1 MLLALILALGGTMF
15 LQQAY
20 TPKLGLD
27 LAGGTTVTLTPVTQN
42 NASPPEEILDRAVNI
57 IRDRV
62 NGTGI
67 SDAEVAKSGDNIII
81 SIPGVGQNEAIKLVA
96 TTAELRFRQVLAVAA
111 TQAPQDLA
119 TNAPTPGSTP
129 SGSASP
135 SANPSTSP
143 TAQPS
148 TQPSSSQS
156 ITTPSASP
164 TGKALSSALTAPTP
178 AASAPAQGSADP
190 SAKPATTQKTGQTGQ
205 DGKTQTAQDGKTQT
219 GQDSKTQT
227 GQDGKNQEQGGKK
240 GQEAKTSPTAKASP
254 SAQPSTPPA
263 QDPNA
268 GIDTTGIDPAVLQQF
283 NKLDCANPANR
294 GQGVQDDPAKQ
305 YAACETDG
313 SYKYVLDVAKVVG
326 TDIDTASAGVRQ
338 GTTEWVV
345 QLDFKSKGAGE
356 WGKLT
361 TTAYNSPE
369 PRNMVAVV
377 LDGVVITAPV
387 IQSPIPGGRAE
398 ITGGFD
404 QLSATNLADQLKYG
418 ALPLKF
424 NRSSVDTVSSTLGQ
438 DQLEGGLIAG
448 IIGLGLVVLYCL
460 LYYRGLGIV
469 AVLSLVVATIITYTS
484 VVVLGHNAG
493 FRLSLPHIIG
503 LVVSI
508 GITADSFIVYFERIR
523 DEMKE
528 GRRTLRA
535 AVEVAWVRARRT
547 ILIADAVMFIAA
559 IVLYFLAVGG
569 VAGFAFAMGL
579 TTLIDIVVVFLFT
592 KPFIALL
599 ARMKFFAKGH
609 PLSGLDAERMSEVSS
624 TGRTTTPQEA

>member
-15 LQQAY
+15 LQKAY

-27 LAGGTTVTLTPVTQN
+27 LAGGTTVTLSPVTQN
-42 NASPPEEILDRAVNI
+42 NAAPPDEILDRAVNI

-81 SIPGVGQNEAIKLVA
+81 SIPGVGQDEAIKLVA
-96 TTAELRFRQVLAVAA
+96 TTAELRFRQVLAMEA
-111 TQAPQDLA
+111 TQPPADLA
-119 TNAPTPGSTP
+119 TNPPTPSP
-129 SGSASP
+129 SGSP
-135 SANPSTSP
+135 S
-143 TAQPS
+143 AQPS
-148 TQPSSSQS
+148 GKQSARPSQS
-156 ITTPSASP
+156 AATPSASP
-164 TGKALSSALTAPTP
+164 TGKALSSALLSPTTAP
-178 AASAPAQGSADP
+178 SAGAPRGSTESGDGQKDGQSAQGDDQARQQDPGEQDNGDAKAQNTRAQNTRGQNAKATP
-190 SAKPATTQKTGQTGQ
+190 SA
-205 DGKTQTAQDGKTQT
+205 
-219 GQDSKTQT
+219 
-227 GQDGKNQEQGGKK
+227 
-240 GQEAKTSPTAKASP
+240 SPTA
-254 SAQPSTPPA
+254 STPA
-263 QDPNA
+263 ITNPN
-268 GIDTTGIDPAVLQQF
+268 IDTTGIDPQVLEQF
-283 NKLDCANPANR
+283 NKLDCADPANR
-294 GQGVQDDPAKQ
+294 GQGVQDDPNKQ
-305 YAACETDG
+305 YAACESDG
-313 SYKYVLDVAKVVG
+313 SFKYVLDVAKVVG

-356 WGKLT
+356 WSKLT
-361 TTAYNSPE
+361 TAAYNSPE
-369 PRNMVAVV
+369 PRNKVAVV
-377 LDGVVITAPV
+377 LDGVVITAPN
-387 IQSPIPGGRAE
+387 IISPIPGGRAE

-404 QLSATNLADQLKYG
+404 QASATTLADQLKYG

-448 IIGLGLVVLYCL
+448 LIGLVLVVIYSM

-469 AVLSLVVATIITYTS
+469 AVLSLVVATILTYTA
-484 VVVLGHNAG
+484 VVVLGHNAN

-528 GRRTLRA
+528 GRRSLRA

-579 TTLIDIVVVFLFT
+579 TTLIDILVVFLFT

-599 ARMKFFAKGH
+599 ARLKFFAKGH
-609 PLSGLDAERMSEVSS
+609 PLSGLDSERMSEVPS
-624 TGRTTTPQEA
+624 TGHKTTPQEA

>member
-1 MLLALILALGGTMF
+1 MARPTSRHSRPGRTLLVLLALFLALGGTMF

-27 LAGGTTVTLTPVTQN
+27 LAGGTTVTLSPVTQN
-42 NASPPEEILDRAVNI
+42 NAAPPEEILDRAVNI

-96 TTAELRFRQVLAVAA
+96 TTAELRFRQVLAMEA
-111 TQAPQDLA
+111 TQAPADLA
-119 TNAPTPGSTP
+119 TNAPTP
-129 SGSASP
+129 SASP
-135 SANPSTSP
+135 SGGKSAEPSDPANKSGEPAASDPAKPKASEP
-143 TAQPS
+143 VRPPASQSAGAPQPS
-148 TQPSSSQS
+148 T
-156 ITTPSASP
+156 SP

-178 AASAPAQGSADP
+178 GTSAEPTATQSPKGQDKRGTKDGKSTPAPSDDP
-190 SAKPATTQKTGQTGQ
+190 SQ
-205 DGKTQTAQDGKTQT
+205 
-219 GQDSKTQT
+219 
-227 GQDGKNQEQGGKK
+227 
-240 GQEAKTSPTAKASP
+240 
-254 SAQPSTPPA
+254 PPA
-263 QDPNA
+263 ADPNA
-268 GIDTTGIDPAVLQQF
+268 TGINTEGIDPAVLAQF
-283 NKLDCANPANR
+283 KKLNCADPANR
-294 GQGVQDDPAKQ
+294 GQGVQDDPNKQ
-305 YAACETDG
+305 YAGCESDG
-313 SYKYVLDVAKVVG
+313 SFKYVLDVAKVVG

-356 WGKLT
+356 WSKLT
-361 TTAYNSPE
+361 TAAYNSQE
-369 PRNMVAVV
+369 PRNKVAVV
-377 LDGVVITAPV
+377 LDGVVITAPN
-387 IQSPIPGGRAE
+387 IISPIPGGRAE

-404 QLSATNLADQLKYG
+404 QASATTLADQLKYG

-448 IIGLGLVVLYCL
+448 LIGLALVVVYCL

-469 AVLSLVVATIITYTS
+469 AVLSLVVATVITYTS

-528 GRRTLRA
+528 GRRTLRS

-579 TTLIDIVVVFLFT
+579 TTLIDVVVVFLFT
-592 KPFIALL
+592 KPFIASL
-599 ARMKFFAKGH
+599 ARVKFFAKGH
-609 PLSGLDAERMSEVSS
+609 PLSGLDAERMSEVGS

>member
-1 MLLALILALGGTMF
+1 MARPTSRHSRPGRTLLVLLALILALGGTMF
-15 LQQAY
+15 LQKAF

-27 LAGGTTVTLTPVTQN
+27 LAGGTTVTLSPVTLN
-42 NASPPEEILDRAVNI
+42 NAAPPDEILDRAVNI
-57 IRDRV
+57 IRERV

-67 SDAEVAKSGDNIII
+67 SDAEVAKSGSNIII
-81 SIPGVGQNEAIKLVA
+81 SIPGVGQSEAIKLVA
-96 TTAELRFRQVLAVAA
+96 TTAELRFRQVLAMEA
-111 TQAPQDLA
+111 TQVPQNLA
-119 TNAPTPGSTP
+119 TNAPTPSP
-129 SGSASP
+129 SGSASQP
-135 SANPSTSP
+135 ATPKSDKSTTPRSDKSGAP
-143 TAQPS
+143 AASTPQPS
-148 TQPSSSQS
+148 V
-156 ITTPSASP
+156 SP

-178 AASAPAQGSADP
+178 AASA
-190 SAKPATTQKTGQTGQ
+190 
-205 DGKTQTAQDGKTQT
+205 TAQPGATDTPQKQ
-219 GQDSKTQT
+219 Q
-227 GQDGKNQEQGGKK
+227 NK
-240 GQEAKTSPTAKASP
+240 GQNAKATPTAAP
-254 SAQPSTPPA
+254 SGQPSTPPA
-263 QDPNA
+263 QNPNA
-268 GIDTTGIDPAVLQQF
+268 GVNTQGIDPAVLAQF

-294 GQGVQDDPAKQ
+294 GQGVQDDPKKQ
-305 YAACETDG
+305 YAGCETDG

-338 GTTEWVV
+338 GTVEWVV
-345 QLDFKSKGAGE
+345 QLDFKSKGAAE
-356 WGKLT
+356 WSKLT
-361 TTAYNSPE
+361 TAAYNSQE
-369 PRNMVAVV
+369 PRNKVAVV
-377 LDGVVITAPV
+377 LDGVVITAPN
-387 IQSPIPGGRAE
+387 IISPIPGGRAE

-404 QLSATNLADQLKYG
+404 QVSATQLADQLKYG

-438 DQLEGGLIAG
+438 DQLQGGLVAG
-448 IIGLGLVVLYCL
+448 LIGLALVVVYSM
-460 LYYRGLGIV
+460 LYYRGLGLV
-469 AVLSLVVATIITYTS
+469 AVLSLVVATILTYTA
-484 VVVLGHNAG
+484 VVVLGHNAN

-528 GRRTLRA
+528 GHRTLRA

-599 ARMKFFAKGH
+599 ARLKFFAKGH
-609 PLSGLDAERMSEVSS
+609 PLSGLDAERMSEAGSS
-624 TGRTTTPQEA
+624 GRPTTPQEA

>member
-15 LQQAY
+15 LQKAY

-27 LAGGTTVTLTPVTQN
+27 LAGGTTVTLSPVTQN
-42 NASPPEEILDRAVNI
+42 NAAPPDEILDRAVSI

-81 SIPGVGQNEAIKLVA
+81 SIPGVGQGEAIKLVA
-96 TTAELRFRQVLAVAA
+96 TTAELRFRQVLAMAA
-111 TQAPQDLA
+111 TQLPQELA
-119 TNAPTPGSTP
+119 TTAPTPAASP

-135 SANPSTSP
+135 SASQPAGAPEAS
-143 TAQPS
+143 AQ
-148 TQPSSSQS
+148 
-156 ITTPSASP
+156 PSASP

-178 AASAPAQGSADP
+178 APSGSAEP
-190 SAKPATTQKTGQTGQ
+190 SEQPARGQ
-205 DGKTQTAQDGKTQT
+205 DGGGQKDAKKDQDAKATPSPGPT
-219 GQDSKTQT
+219 GQSGTPSP
-227 GQDGKNQEQGGKK
+227 EQL
-240 GQEAKTSPTAKASP
+240 
-254 SAQPSTPPA
+254 
-263 QDPNA
+263 
-268 GIDTTGIDPAVLQQF
+268 GIDTTGIDPAVLEKF
-283 NKLDCANPANR
+283 NKLDCTDPANR
-294 GQGVQDDPAKQ
+294 GQGIQDDPNKQ

-338 GTTEWVV
+338 GTVEWVV
-345 QLDFKSKGAGE
+345 QLDFKSKGANE
-356 WGKLT
+356 WSKLT
-361 TTAYNSPE
+361 TEAFNSPE
-369 PRNMVAVV
+369 PRNKVAVV
-377 LDGVVITAPV
+377 LDGVVITAPN
-387 IQSPIPGGRAE
+387 IIGPIPGGRAE

-404 QLSATNLADQLKYG
+404 QAGATTLADQLKYG

-438 DQLEGGLIAG
+438 DQLLGGLIAG
-448 IIGLGLVVLYCL
+448 LIGLVLVVLYCL

-599 ARMKFFAKGH
+599 ARVKFFAKGH
-609 PLSGLDAERMSEVSS
+609 PLSGLDAERMSETQ

>member
-1 MLLALILALGGTMF
+1 MLLAFILAMGATMF
-15 LQQAY
+15 LQKAF

-27 LAGGTTVTLTPVTQN
+27 LAGGTTVTLSPVTLN

-81 SIPGVGQNEAIKLVA
+81 SIPGVGQSEAIKLVA
-96 TTAELRFRQVLAVAA
+96 TTAELRFRQVLAMEA
-111 TQAPQDLA
+111 TQIPQDLA
-119 TNAPTPGSTP
+119 TNAP
-129 SGSASP
+129 SP
-135 SANPSTSP
+135 SAAPSATG
-143 TAQPS
+143 TGVPS
-148 TQPSSSQS
+148 TQPSQPRSSRS
-156 ITTPSASP
+156 AGPAPSASP

-178 AASAPAQGSADP
+178 SASVPAEPSATRSAQGQNDKGAKQNAGATP
-190 SAKPATTQKTGQTGQ
+190 S
-205 DGKTQTAQDGKTQT
+205 
-219 GQDSKTQT
+219 
-227 GQDGKNQEQGGKK
+227 
-240 GQEAKTSPTAKASP
+240 ASP
-254 SAQPSTPPA
+254 SQQASTPPA
-263 QDPNA
+263 QEQNQGVNPE
-268 GIDTTGIDPAVLQQF
+268 GIDPAVLAQF
-283 NKLDCANPANR
+283 NKLNCADPANR
-294 GQGVQDDPAKQ
+294 GQGVQDDPNKQ
-305 YAACETDG
+305 YAGCEADG

-326 TDIDTASAGVRQ
+326 TDIDTASAGIRQ

-345 QLDFKSKGAGE
+345 QLDFKSKGAGA
-356 WGKLT
+356 WADLT
-361 TTAYNSPE
+361 QKAYNSQD
-369 PRNMVAVV
+369 PRNKVAVV
-377 LDGVVITAPV
+377 LDGVVITAPN
-387 IQSPIPGGRAE
+387 IISPIPGGRAE

-404 QLSATNLADQLKYG
+404 QASATTLADQLKYG

-424 NRSSVDTVSSTLGQ
+424 NRSSIDTVSSTLGQ
-438 DQLEGGLIAG
+438 DQLKGGLIAG
-448 IIGLGLVVLYCL
+448 VIGLALVVIYSM

-469 AVLSLVVATIITYTS
+469 AVLSLVVATITTYCS
-484 VVVLGHNAG
+484 VVVLGHNAN

-528 GRRTLRA
+528 GHRTLRA

-559 IVLYFLAVGG
+559 VVLYFLAVGG

-599 ARMKFFAKGH
+599 ARLKFFAKGH
-609 PLSGLDAERMSEVSS
+609 PLSGLDAERMSDA
-624 TGRTTTPQEA
+624 TGGARPTTPLEA

>member
-1 MLLALILALGGTMF
+1 MF
-15 LQQAY
+15 LQKAF

-27 LAGGTTVTLTPVTQN
+27 LAGGTTVTLSPVTQTG
-42 NASPPEEILDRAVNI
+42 ASPPEEILDRAVNI

-81 SIPGVGQNEAIKLVA
+81 SIPGVGQSEAIKLVA
-96 TTAELRFRQVLAVAA
+96 TTAELRFRQVLAMEA
-111 TQAPQDLA
+111 TQLPQNLTTEAPS
-119 TNAPTPGSTP
+119 PG
-129 SGSASP
+129 ASP
-135 SANPSTSP
+135 TAKPSTSAGQGATP
-143 TAQPS
+143 TA
-148 TQPSSSQS
+148 SQS
-156 ITTPSASP
+156 ANTPSASP

-178 AASAPAQGSADP
+178 APTATATTGQNGNKQQNGKGKNATPTP
-190 SAKPATTQKTGQTGQ
+190 SA
-205 DGKTQTAQDGKTQT
+205 
-219 GQDSKTQT
+219 
-227 GQDGKNQEQGGKK
+227 
-240 GQEAKTSPTAKASP
+240 
-254 SAQPSTPPA
+254 STPPTTQPG
-263 QDPNA
+263 QDQST
-268 GIDTTGIDPAVLQQF
+268 GINTEGIDPAVLQQF
-283 NKLDCANPANR
+283 NKLDCADPKNR
-294 GQGVQDDPAKQ
+294 GQGVQDDPNKQ

-313 SYKYVLDVAKVVG
+313 SFKYVLDVAKVVG

-338 GTTEWVV
+338 GTVEWIV

-356 WGKLT
+356 WSKLT
-361 TTAYNSPE
+361 TTAYNSQE
-369 PRNMVAVV
+369 PRNKVAVV
-377 LDGVVITAPV
+377 LDGVVITAPN
-387 IQSPIPGGRAE
+387 IIGPIPGGRAE

-404 QLSATNLADQLKYG
+404 QASATNLADQLKYG

-424 NRSSVDTVSSTLGQ
+424 QRSSIDTVSSTLGA

-448 IIGLGLVVLYCL
+448 IIGLGLVVLYSL
-460 LYYRGLGIV
+460 MYYRGLGIV
-469 AVLSLVVATIITYTS
+469 AVLSLVVASILTYTA

-609 PLSGLDAERMSEVSS
+609 PLSGLDAERMSAEPA
-624 TGRTTTPQEA
+624 RTTTPQEA

>member
-1 MLLALILALGGTMF
+1 MLL
-15 LQQAY
+15 QKAY

-27 LAGGTTVTLTPVTQN
+27 LAGGTTVTLSPVTLN

-96 TTAELRFRQVLAVAA
+96 TTAELRFRQVLAAEA
-111 TQAPQDLA
+111 TQVPQELA
-119 TNAPTPGSTP
+119 TNAPSP
-129 SGSASP
+129 SASP
-135 SANPSTSP
+135 SATGASP
-143 TAQPS
+143 TPS
-148 TQPSSSQS
+148 GKQSSAKPTATQSAGAPKP
-156 ITTPSASP
+156 TTSP

-178 AASAPAQGSADP
+178 SASGSPQP
-190 SAKPATTQKTGQTGQ
+190 SATPSAE
-205 DGKTQTAQDGKTQT
+205 GKK
-219 GQDSKTQT
+219 
-227 GQDGKNQEQGGKK
+227 QESKK
-240 GQEAKTSPTAKASP
+240 GQDAKSTPTASP
-254 SAQPSTPPA
+254 SAQASTPPA

-268 GIDTTGIDPAVLQQF
+268 GINTEGIDPAVLAQY
-283 NKLDCANPANR
+283 NKLNCADPKNR
-294 GQGVQDDPAKQ
+294 GQGVQDDPNKQ
-305 YAACETDG
+305 YAACQDDG
-313 SYKYVLDVAKVVG
+313 SFKYVLDVAKVVG
-326 TDIDTASAGVRQ
+326 TDIDTASAGIPQ
-338 GTTEWVV
+338 GRSEWSV
-345 QLDFKSKGAGE
+345 QLDFKSKGAGA
-356 WGKLT
+356 WGDLT
-361 TTAYNSPE
+361 TKAYNAQP
-369 PRNMVAVV
+369 PRNQVAVV
-377 LDGVVITAPV
+377 LDGVVITAPN
-387 IQSPIPGGRAE
+387 IISPIPGGRAE
-398 ITGGFD
+398 ITGNFT
-404 QLSATNLADQLKYG
+404 QASATQLAEQLKYG

-438 DQLEGGLIAG
+438 DQLRGGLIAG
-448 IIGLGLVVLYCL
+448 LIGLVLVVLYCL

-484 VVVLGHNAG
+484 VVVLGHNAN

-528 GRRTLRA
+528 GRRSLRA

-599 ARMKFFAKGH
+599 AKMKFFAKGH
-609 PLSGLDAERMSEVSS
+609 PLSGLDAERMSE
-624 TGRTTTPQEA
+624 TGTAARTTTPQEA

>member
-1 MLLALILALGGTMF
+1 MARPTSSHSKPGRTLLVLVALILALGGTML
-15 LQQAY
+15 LQKAF

-27 LAGGTTVTLTPVTQN
+27 LAGGTTVTLSPVTQN
-42 NASPPEEILDRAVNI
+42 GAAPPEEILDRAVNI

-81 SIPGVGQNEAIKLVA
+81 SIPGVGQSEAIKLVA
-96 TTAELRFRQVLAVAA
+96 TTAELRFRQVLAMEA
-111 TQAPQDLA
+111 TQIPQELA
-119 TNAPTPGSTP
+119 TEPA
-129 SGSASP
+129 A
-135 SANPSTSP
+135 
-143 TAQPS
+143 
-148 TQPSSSQS
+148 PSSSPSSTPPSAKPQPTAS
-156 ITTPSASP
+156 RSAGAAVPSASP
-164 TGKALSSALTAPTP
+164 TGKGLSSALSTPSRSPTP
-178 AASAPAQGSADP
+178 A
-190 SAKPATTQKTGQTGQ
+190 
-205 DGKTQTAQDGKTQT
+205 
-219 GQDSKTQT
+219 
-227 GQDGKNQEQGGKK
+227 
-240 GQEAKTSPTAKASP
+240 TSPTPRERKSGQNAKATPTPSP
-254 SAQPSTPPA
+254 TQEGDQPAGAPP
-263 QDPNA
+263 Q
-268 GIDTTGIDPAVLQQF
+268 GVDPAVFKQY
-283 NKLDCANPANR
+283 NSLDCADPKNR
-294 GQGVQDDPAKQ
+294 GQGVQDDPNKQ
-305 YAACETDG
+305 YAGCESDG
-313 SYKYVLDVAKVVG
+313 SYKYILDVAKVVG

-356 WGKLT
+356 WSKLT
-361 TTAYNSPE
+361 STAFNSPE
-369 PRNMVAVV
+369 PRNKVAVV
-377 LDGVVITAPV
+377 LDGVVITAPN
-387 IQSPIPGGRAE
+387 IISPIPGGRAE

-404 QLSATNLADQLKYG
+404 QKSATDLAEQLKYG

-424 NRSSVDTVSSTLGQ
+424 ERSSIDTVSSTLGQ

-448 IIGLGLVVLYCL
+448 VIGLALVFLYSMF
-460 LYYRGLGIV
+460 YYRGLGLV
-469 AVLSLVVATIITYTS
+469 AVLSLIVASILTYTA

-528 GRRTLRA
+528 GRRSLRT

-559 IVLYFLAVGG
+559 VVLYLLAVGG

-592 KPFIALL
+592 KPFIAML
-599 ARMKFFAKGH
+599 AKVKFFAKGH
-609 PLSGLDAERMSEVSS
+609 PLSGLDAERMSADSTGNTGNTGN
-624 TGRTTTPQEA
+624 TGRTNTPQEA

>member
-15 LQQAY
+15 LQKAF

-27 LAGGTTVTLTPVTQN
+27 LAGGTTVTLSPVTLN
-42 NASPPEEILDRAVNI
+42 NAAPPDEILDRAVNI
-57 IRDRV
+57 IRERV

-67 SDAEVAKSGDNIII
+67 SDAEVAKSGSNIII
-81 SIPGVGQNEAIKLVA
+81 SIPGVGQSEAIKLVA
-96 TTAELRFRQVLAVAA
+96 TTAELRFRQVLAMEA
-111 TQAPQDLA
+111 TQVPQNLA
-119 TNAPTPGSTP
+119 TNAPTPSP
-129 SGSASP
+129 SGSASQP
-135 SANPSTSP
+135 ATPKSDKSTTPRSDKSGSP
-143 TAQPS
+143 AASTPQPS
-148 TQPSSSQS
+148 V
-156 ITTPSASP
+156 SP

-178 AASAPAQGSADP
+178 AASA
-190 SAKPATTQKTGQTGQ
+190 
-205 DGKTQTAQDGKTQT
+205 TAQPGATDTPQKQ
-219 GQDSKTQT
+219 Q
-227 GQDGKNQEQGGKK
+227 NK
-240 GQEAKTSPTAKASP
+240 GQNAKATPTAAP
-254 SAQPSTPPA
+254 SGQPSTPPA
-263 QDPNA
+263 QNPNA
-268 GIDTTGIDPAVLQQF
+268 GVNTQGIDPAVLAQF

-294 GQGVQDDPAKQ
+294 GQGVQDDPKKQ
-305 YAACETDG
+305 YAGCETDG

-338 GTTEWVV
+338 GTVEWVV
-345 QLDFKSKGAGE
+345 QLDFKSKGAAE
-356 WGKLT
+356 WSKLT
-361 TTAYNSPE
+361 TAAYNSQE
-369 PRNMVAVV
+369 PRNKVAVV
-377 LDGVVITAPV
+377 LDGVVITAPN
-387 IQSPIPGGRAE
+387 IISPIPGGRAE

-404 QLSATNLADQLKYG
+404 QVSATQLADQLKYG

-438 DQLEGGLIAG
+438 DQLQGGLIAG
-448 IIGLGLVVLYCL
+448 LIGLALVVVYSM
-460 LYYRGLGIV
+460 LYYRGLGLV
-469 AVLSLVVATIITYTS
+469 AVLSLVVATILTYTA
-484 VVVLGHNAG
+484 VVVLGHNAN

-528 GRRTLRA
+528 GHRTLRA

-599 ARMKFFAKGH
+599 ARLKFFAKGH
-609 PLSGLDAERMSEVSS
+609 PLSGLDAERMSEAGSS
-624 TGRTTTPQEA
+624 GRPTTPQEA

>member
-1 MLLALILALGGTMF
+1 MARPTSRHSRPGRTLLVLLALILALGGTMF
-15 LQQAY
+15 LQKAF

-27 LAGGTTVTLTPVTQN
+27 LAGGTTVTLSPVTQN
-42 NASPPEEILDRAVNI
+42 NAAPPDEILDRAVNI

-67 SDAEVAKSGDNIII
+67 SDAEVAKSGSNIII
-81 SIPGVGQNEAIKLVA
+81 SIPGVGQSEAIKLVA
-96 TTAELRFRQVLAVAA
+96 TTAELRFRQVLAMEA
-111 TQAPQDLA
+111 TQVPQNLA
-119 TNAPTPGSTP
+119 TNAPTPSASASASQSATPKSDKSTAP
-129 SGSASP
+129 RSDKSGSPAVS
-135 SANPSTSP
+135 
-143 TAQPS
+143 
-148 TQPSSSQS
+148 
-156 ITTPSASP
+156 TPSASP

-178 AASAPAQGSADP
+178 ATSG
-190 SAKPATTQKTGQTGQ
+190 
-205 DGKTQTAQDGKTQT
+205 TAQPAATDTPQKQ
-219 GQDSKTQT
+219 Q
-227 GQDGKNQEQGGKK
+227 KK
-240 GQEAKTSPTAKASP
+240 GQDAKATPTAAP
-254 SAQPSTPPA
+254 SGQPSTPPA
-263 QDPNA
+263 QNPNA
-268 GIDTTGIDPAVLQQF
+268 GVNTQGIDPAVLAQY
-283 NKLDCANPANR
+283 NKLNCADPANR
-294 GQGVQDDPAKQ
+294 GQGVQDDPKKQ

-338 GTTEWVV
+338 GTVEWVV
-345 QLDFKSKGAGE
+345 QLDFKSKGAAE
-356 WGKLT
+356 WSKLT
-361 TTAYNSPE
+361 TAAYNSQE
-369 PRNMVAVV
+369 PRNKVAVV
-377 LDGVVITAPV
+377 LDGVVITAPN
-387 IQSPIPGGRAE
+387 IISPIPGGRAE

-404 QLSATNLADQLKYG
+404 QLSATQLADQLKYG

-438 DQLEGGLIAG
+438 DQLQGGLVAG
-448 IIGLGLVVLYCL
+448 LIGLVLVVVYSM

-469 AVLSLVVATIITYTS
+469 AVLSLVVATILTYTA
-484 VVVLGHNAG
+484 VVVLGHNAN

-528 GRRTLRA
+528 GHRTLRA

-579 TTLIDIVVVFLFT
+579 TTLIDVVVVFLFT

-599 ARMKFFAKGH
+599 ARLKFFAKGH
-609 PLSGLDAERMSEVSS
+609 PLSGLDAERMSEAGSS
-624 TGRTTTPQEA
+624 GRPTTPQEA

>member
-1 MLLALILALGGTMF
+1 MARPTSRHSRPGRTLLVLLALILAMGATML
-15 LQQAY
+15 LQKAF

-27 LAGGTTVTLTPVTQN
+27 LAGGTTVTLSPVTLN

-81 SIPGVGQNEAIKLVA
+81 SIPGVGQSEAIKLVA
-96 TTAELRFRQVLAVAA
+96 TTAELRFRQVLAMEA
-111 TQAPQDLA
+111 TQIPQDLA
-119 TNAPTPGSTP
+119 TNAP
-129 SGSASP
+129 SP
-135 SANPSTSP
+135 SAAPSATG
-143 TAQPS
+143 TGTPS
-148 TQPSSSQS
+148 TQPSQPRSSQS
-156 ITTPSASP
+156 AGPAPSASP

-178 AASAPAQGSADP
+178 SASAPAEP
-190 SAKPATTQKTGQTGQ
+190 SATRSAQGQNDQ
-205 DGKTQTAQDGKTQT
+205 SQND
-219 GQDSKTQT
+219 
-227 GQDGKNQEQGGKK
+227 QGAKK
-240 GQEAKTSPTAKASP
+240 GQNAKATPSASP
-254 SAQPSTPPA
+254 SQQASTPPA
-263 QDPNA
+263 QQQNPGVNPE
-268 GIDTTGIDPAVLQQF
+268 GIDPAVLAQF
-283 NKLDCANPANR
+283 NKLNCADPANR
-294 GQGVQDDPAKQ
+294 GQGVQDDPNKQ
-305 YAACETDG
+305 YAGCEADG

-326 TDIDTASAGVRQ
+326 TDIDTASAGIRQ

-345 QLDFKSKGAGE
+345 QLDFKSKGAGA
-356 WGKLT
+356 WADLT
-361 TTAYNSPE
+361 QKAYNSQD
-369 PRNMVAVV
+369 PRNKVAVV
-377 LDGVVITAPV
+377 LDGVVITAPN
-387 IQSPIPGGRAE
+387 IISPIPGGRAE

-404 QLSATNLADQLKYG
+404 QASATTLADQLKYG

-424 NRSSVDTVSSTLGQ
+424 NRSSIDTVSSTLGQ
-438 DQLEGGLIAG
+438 DQLKGGLIAG
-448 IIGLGLVVLYCL
+448 VIGLVLVVIYSMF
-460 LYYRGLGIV
+460 YYRGLGIV
-469 AVLSLVVATIITYTS
+469 AVLSLVVATIITYCS
-484 VVVLGHNAG
+484 VVVLGHNAN

-528 GRRTLRA
+528 GHRTLRA

-579 TTLIDIVVVFLFT
+579 TTLIDVVVVFLFT

-599 ARMKFFAKGH
+599 AKLKFFAKGH
-609 PLSGLDAERMSEVSS
+609 PLSGLDAERMSDA
-624 TGRTTTPQEA
+624 GGNARPTTPQEA

>member
-1 MLLALILALGGTMF
+1 MLLALFLALGGTMF

-27 LAGGTTVTLTPVTQN
+27 LAGGTTVTLSPVTQN
-42 NASPPEEILDRAVNI
+42 NAAPPEEILDRAVNI

-96 TTAELRFRQVLAVAA
+96 TTAELRFRQVLAMEA
-111 TQAPQDLA
+111 TQAPADLA
-119 TNAPTPGSTP
+119 TNAPTP
-129 SGSASP
+129 SASP
-135 SANPSTSP
+135 SGGTSDGPSASDPAKPKASEPVRPPASP
-143 TAQPS
+143 SAGAPQ
-148 TQPSSSQS
+148 
-156 ITTPSASP
+156 PSASP
-164 TGKALSSALTAPTP
+164 TGKALSSALIAP
-178 AASAPAQGSADP
+178 
-190 SAKPATTQKTGQTGQ
+190 
-205 DGKTQTAQDGKTQT
+205 
-219 GQDSKTQT
+219 
-227 GQDGKNQEQGGKK
+227 
-240 GQEAKTSPTAKASP
+240 
-254 SAQPSTPPA
+254 QPSTSAEPSATESPKGQDKRGTKDGKSTPAPSDEPSQPPA
-263 QDPNA
+263 DDPNA
-268 GIDTTGIDPAVLQQF
+268 LGVNPEGIDPAVLAQF
-283 NKLDCANPANR
+283 KKLNCADPANR
-294 GQGVQDDPAKQ
+294 GQGVQDDPNKQ
-305 YAACETDG
+305 YAGCESDG
-313 SYKYVLDVAKVVG
+313 SFKYVLDVAKVVG

-356 WGKLT
+356 WSKLT
-361 TTAYNSPE
+361 TAAYNSQE
-369 PRNMVAVV
+369 PRNKVAVV
-377 LDGVVITAPV
+377 LDGVVITAPN
-387 IQSPIPGGRAE
+387 IIGPIPGGRAE

-404 QLSATNLADQLKYG
+404 QASATTLADQLKYG

-448 IIGLGLVVLYCL
+448 LIGLALVVVYCL

-469 AVLSLVVATIITYTS
+469 AVLSLVVATVITYTS

-528 GRRTLRA
+528 GRRSLRS

-579 TTLIDIVVVFLFT
+579 TTLIDVVVVFLFT

-599 ARMKFFAKGH
+599 ARVKFFAKGH
-609 PLSGLDAERMSEVSS
+609 PLSGLDAERMSEVGS

>member
-15 LQQAY
+15 LQKAF

-27 LAGGTTVTLTPVTQN
+27 LAGGTTMTLSPVTLN
-42 NASPPEEILDRAVNI
+42 NAAPPEEILDRAVSI

-62 NGTGI
+62 NGNGI
-67 SDAEVAKSGDNIII
+67 SDAEVAKSGSNIII
-81 SIPGVGQNEAIKLVA
+81 SIPGVGQSEALKLVS
-96 TTAELRFRQVLAVAA
+96 TTAEMRFRQVLAMAA
-111 TQAPQDLA
+111 TQVPQDLA
-119 TNAPTPGSTP
+119 TNAPTPTS

-135 SANPSTSP
+135 SATPKSGKSGKSSTSQATTPKPST
-143 TAQPS
+143 
-148 TQPSSSQS
+148 
-156 ITTPSASP
+156 SP

-178 AASAPAQGSADP
+178 TASAEAP
-190 SAKPATTQKTGQTGQ
+190 SASASAQPSATENPQKQP
-205 DGKTQTAQDGKTQT
+205 
-219 GQDSKTQT
+219 
-227 GQDGKNQEQGGKK
+227 KK
-240 GQEAKTSPTAKASP
+240 GQNAKATPTASPTAQA
-254 SAQPSTPPA
+254 STPPA
-263 QDPNA
+263 QDQ
-268 GIDTTGIDPAVLQQF
+268 GINTQGVDPAVLAQF

-294 GQGVQDDPAKQ
+294 GQGVQDDPKKQ
-305 YAACETDG
+305 FAACDADG

-326 TDIDTASAGVRQ
+326 TDIASASSGVRQ
-338 GTTEWVV
+338 GTVEWLV
-345 QLDFKSKGAGE
+345 QLDFKSQGAGE
-356 WGKLT
+356 WAKLT
-361 TTAYNSPE
+361 QTAYNAQE
-369 PRNMVAVV
+369 PRNKVAVV
-377 LDGVVITAPV
+377 LDGVVITAPN
-387 IQSPIPGGRAE
+387 IISPIPGGRAE

-404 QLSATNLADQLKYG
+404 QTSATQLADQLKFG

-424 NRSSVDTVSSTLGQ
+424 KRSSIETVSSTLGQ
-438 DQLEGGLIAG
+438 DQLQGGLIAG
-448 IIGLGLVVLYCL
+448 IIGLALVVVYSM

-469 AVLSLVVATIITYTS
+469 AVLSLAVATILTYTA

-528 GRRTLRA
+528 GRRSLRA

-592 KPFIALL
+592 KPFIAVL
-599 ARMKFFAKGH
+599 ARLKFFAKGH
-609 PLSGLDAERMSEVSS
+609 PLSGLDAERMSEVGSS
-624 TGRTTTPQEA
+624 GRPTTPQEA

>member
-1 MLLALILALGGTMF
+1 MARPTSRHSRPGRTLLVLLALILALGGTMF
-15 LQQAY
+15 LQKAF

-27 LAGGTTVTLTPVTQN
+27 LAGGTTVTLSPVTQN
-42 NASPPEEILDRAVNI
+42 NTAPPDEILDRAVNI

-62 NGTGI
+62 NGNGI
-67 SDAEVAKSGDNIII
+67 SDAEVARSGSNIII
-81 SIPGVGQNEAIKLVA
+81 SIPGVGQSEAIKLVA
-96 TTAELRFRQVLAVAA
+96 TTAELRFRQVLAMEA
-111 TQAPQDLA
+111 TQVPQNLA
-119 TNAPTPGSTP
+119 TNAPTPNPSASASQSATPKSDKSGSPAVSTP
-129 SGSASP
+129 K
-135 SANPSTSP
+135 
-143 TAQPS
+143 
-148 TQPSSSQS
+148 
-156 ITTPSASP
+156 PSASP

-178 AASAPAQGSADP
+178 AASGQPAATDNPQQ
-190 SAKPATTQKTGQTGQ
+190 PAATDNPQKQQ
-205 DGKTQTAQDGKTQT
+205 
-219 GQDSKTQT
+219 
-227 GQDGKNQEQGGKK
+227 KK
-240 GQEAKTSPTAKASP
+240 GQDAKASP
-254 SAQPSTPPA
+254 TAAPSGQPSTPPA
-263 QDPNA
+263 QNPNA
-268 GIDTTGIDPAVLQQF
+268 GVNTQGIDPAVLAQF

-294 GQGVQDDPAKQ
+294 GQGVQDDPKKQ
-305 YAACETDG
+305 FAGCETDG

-338 GTTEWVV
+338 GTVEWVV
-345 QLDFKSKGAGE
+345 QLDFKSKGAAE
-356 WGKLT
+356 WSKLT
-361 TTAYNSPE
+361 TTAYNSQE
-369 PRNMVAVV
+369 PRNKVAVV
-377 LDGVVITAPV
+377 LDGVVITAPN
-387 IQSPIPGGRAE
+387 IISPIPGGRAE

-404 QLSATNLADQLKYG
+404 QLSATALADQLKYG

-438 DQLEGGLIAG
+438 DQLQGGLIAG
-448 IIGLGLVVLYCL
+448 LIGLVLVVVYSM

-469 AVLSLVVATIITYTS
+469 AVLSLVVATILTYTA
-484 VVVLGHNAG
+484 VVVLGHNAN

-528 GRRTLRA
+528 GHRTLRA

-599 ARMKFFAKGH
+599 ARLKFFAKGH
-609 PLSGLDAERMSEVSS
+609 PLSGLDAERMSEVGSS
-624 TGRTTTPQEA
+624 GRPTTPQEA

>member
-1 MLLALILALGGTMF
+1 MLLALILAMGGTML
-15 LQQAY
+15 LQKAY

-27 LAGGTTVTLTPVTQN
+27 LAGGTTVTLSPVTLN

-96 TTAELRFRQVLAVAA
+96 TTAELRFRQVLAAEA
-111 TQAPQDLA
+111 TQVPQELA
-119 TNAPTPGSTP
+119 TNAPSP
-129 SGSASP
+129 SASP
-135 SANPSTSP
+135 SATGASP
-143 TAQPS
+143 TPS
-148 TQPSSSQS
+148 GKQSSAKPTATQSAGAPKP
-156 ITTPSASP
+156 TTSP

-178 AASAPAQGSADP
+178 SASGSPQP
-190 SAKPATTQKTGQTGQ
+190 SATPSAE
-205 DGKTQTAQDGKTQT
+205 GKK
-219 GQDSKTQT
+219 
-227 GQDGKNQEQGGKK
+227 QESKK
-240 GQEAKTSPTAKASP
+240 GQDAKSTPTASP
-254 SAQPSTPPA
+254 SAQASTPPA

-268 GIDTTGIDPAVLQQF
+268 GINTEGIDPAVLAQY
-283 NKLDCANPANR
+283 NKLNCADPKNR
-294 GQGVQDDPAKQ
+294 GQGVQDDPNKQ
-305 YAACETDG
+305 YAACQDDG
-313 SYKYVLDVAKVVG
+313 SFKYVLDVAKVVG
-326 TDIDTASAGVRQ
+326 TDIDTASAGIPQ
-338 GTTEWVV
+338 GRSEWSV
-345 QLDFKSKGAGE
+345 QLDFKSKGAGA
-356 WGKLT
+356 WGDLT
-361 TTAYNSPE
+361 TKAYNAQP
-369 PRNMVAVV
+369 PRNQVAVV
-377 LDGVVITAPV
+377 LDGVVITAPN
-387 IQSPIPGGRAE
+387 IISPIPGGRAE
-398 ITGGFD
+398 ITGNFT
-404 QLSATNLADQLKYG
+404 QASATQLAEQLKYG

-438 DQLEGGLIAG
+438 DQLRGGLIAG
-448 IIGLGLVVLYCL
+448 LIGLVLVVLYCL

-484 VVVLGHNAG
+484 VVVLGHNAN

-528 GRRTLRA
+528 GRRSLRA

-599 ARMKFFAKGH
+599 AKMKFFAKGH
-609 PLSGLDAERMSEVSS
+609 PLSGLDAERMSE
-624 TGRTTTPQEA
+624 TGTAARTTTPQEA

>member
-1 MLLALILALGGTMF
+1 MARPTSRHSRPGRTLLVLLALILALGGTML
-15 LQQAY
+15 LQKAF

-27 LAGGTTVTLTPVTQN
+27 LAGGTTVTLSPVTQN
-42 NASPPEEILDRAVNI
+42 GASPPEEILDRAVNI

-81 SIPGVGQNEAIKLVA
+81 SIPGVGQSEAIKLVA
-96 TTAELRFRQVLAVAA
+96 TTAELRFRQVLAMQA
-111 TQAPQDLA
+111 TQVPQELA
-119 TNAPTPGSTP
+119 TNAPTPSAAP
-129 SGSASP
+129 SASATGSASP
-135 SANPSTSP
+135 PAKPSA
-143 TAQPS
+143 
-148 TQPSSSQS
+148 SQS
-156 ITTPSASP
+156 AGAPQPSASP
-164 TGKALSSALTAPTP
+164 TGKALSSALTAATP
-178 AASAPAQGSADP
+178 AASPAP
-190 SAKPATTQKTGQTGQ
+190 SATQSARQQ
-205 DGKTQTAQDGKTQT
+205 DA
-219 GQDSKTQT
+219 
-227 GQDGKNQEQGGKK
+227 KK
-240 GQEAKTSPTAKASP
+240 GQNAKATPTPAPTATGQA
-254 SAQPSTPPA
+254 STPPA

-268 GIDTTGIDPAVLQQF
+268 GVNTEGIDPAVLKQF
-283 NKLDCANPANR
+283 QALDCANPKNR

-326 TDIDTASAGVRQ
+326 TDIDTASAGVQQ
-338 GTTEWVV
+338 GTVEWVV
-345 QLDFKSKGAGE
+345 QLDFKSKGAAE
-356 WGKLT
+356 WSKLT
-361 TTAYNSPE
+361 TTAYNSQE
-369 PRNMVAVV
+369 PRNKVAVV
-377 LDGVVITAPV
+377 LDGVVITAPN
-387 IQSPIPGGRAE
+387 IISPIPGGRAE

-404 QLSATNLADQLKYG
+404 QISATNLADQLKYG

-424 NRSSVDTVSSTLGQ
+424 QRSSIDTVSSTLGQ

-448 IIGLGLVVLYCL
+448 LIGLVLVVVYCMF
-460 LYYRGLGIV
+460 YYRGLGIV
-469 AVLSLVVATIITYTS
+469 AVLSLVVATIITYTA
-484 VVVLGHNAG
+484 VVVLGHNAN

-599 ARMKFFAKGH
+599 AKLKFFAKGH
-609 PLSGLDAERMSEVSS
+609 PLSGLDSERMSEVGST